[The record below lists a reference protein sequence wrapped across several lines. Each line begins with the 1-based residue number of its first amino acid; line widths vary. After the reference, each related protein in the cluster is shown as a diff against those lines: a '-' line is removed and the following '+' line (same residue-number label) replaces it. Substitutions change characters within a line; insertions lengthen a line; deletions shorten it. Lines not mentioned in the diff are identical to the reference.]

1 MRHARNRAKQDII
14 VEVDVRKL
22 VRFLVLL
29 AMAIVLAVCA
39 YFVGRRFLTVQ
50 SYSVSGISE
59 YDLQEIVNASGVKKG
74 SRLYLLDR
82 EEVEE
87 KILSACPYIAE
98 VKVRPKFPNR
108 LHFEVEG
115 NVAHWY
121 IELTGTRYVLDGDLN
136 VLARETDT
144 EGMARLVLPNL
155 KSVLVGELPDF
166 GESETEIK
174 KTLEL
179 IATLR
184 ESMLASR
191 LTLADLS
198 DRTDIVIEVDGA
210 YTVRLGDSS
219 DFASKLRETEAVL
232 ATETVRKTGGGE
244 INASV
249 PGAVAFKPKNEN
261 DGKGGISE

>member
-1 MRHARNRAKQDII
+1 MKRKNRKAKQDIV

-22 VRFLVLL
+22 VRFSVLL
-29 AMAIVLAVCA
+29 LMVLVFLVCA
-39 YFVGRRFLTVQ
+39 FFVGRRFLTVK

-59 YDLQEIVNASGVKKG
+59 YDLQEIVNASGVKRG

-82 EEVEE
+82 KEIEE
-87 KILSACPYIAE
+87 KILEECPYIYE
-98 VKVRPKFPNR
+98 VKVRAKFPNR

-121 IELTGTRYVLDGDLN
+121 IDVAGTRYVLDGDLN
-136 VLARETDT
+136 VLAREAET

-155 KSVLVGELPDF
+155 KSVLVGELPVF
-166 GESETEIK
+166 GESQTEVK

-179 IATLR
+179 VSILR
-184 ESMLASR
+184 ESPLASR
-191 LTLADLS
+191 LTMADIS

-219 DFASKLRETEAVL
+219 DFASKLREVDAVL
-232 ATETVRKTGGGE
+232 ATDRVKNAGGGE

-249 PGAVAFKPKNEN
+249 PGAVAFKPKKESI
-261 DGKGGISE
+261 GESEEVE

>member
-1 MRHARNRAKQDII
+1 MKRKNARPKQDII

-29 AMAIVLAVCA
+29 LMALILLVCA
-39 YFVGRRFLTVQ
+39 YFVGRRFLTVK
-50 SYSVSGISE
+50 SYSVSGVSE
-59 YDLQEIVNASGVKKG
+59 YDLQEIVNASDVRLG

-82 EEVEE
+82 KEIEE
-87 KILSACPYIAE
+87 KILEECPYIYA
-98 VKVRPKFPNR
+98 VKVRAKFPNR

-121 IELTGTRYVLDGDLN
+121 IDVAGTHYALDGDLN
-136 VLARETDT
+136 VLDRTLDT
-144 EGMARLVLPNL
+144 KGMARLVLPNL
-155 KSVLVGELPDF
+155 KSVLVGELPVF
-166 GESETEIK
+166 GESQTEVK

-179 IATLR
+179 VSVLR
-184 ESMLASR
+184 ESPLAPR
-191 LTLADLS
+191 LTMADIS

-219 DFASKLRETEAVL
+219 DLASKLREVDAVL
-232 ATETVRKTGGGE
+232 ATDRVKNAGGGE

-249 PGAVAFKPKNEN
+249 PGAVAFKPNKESA
-261 DGKGGISE
+261 KESEEVE